1 MSNSF
6 LCEPWFLILKSKI
19 VQVMKIKKYLL
30 YLLLPVMLLAV
41 SCSQDIPNPNAA
53 TDEQILNSSE
63 GLIGMINGMK
73 FRYTAGGASG
83 LYSGISANGLTTG
96 ELVIL
101 NAGNA
106 ELAQLGNGFDN
117 VAPSNSVIT
126 NLWTN
131 MNLLRADAQK
141 ILENAPNVIGDAGT
155 RNGVLAYANFFNA
168 LAVGTMAQFWEQVP
182 LSTEIDAQFSSRT
195 AALEE
200 AVRLLGE
207 ASSQLSSP
215 LSAAVTSAIG
225 TDIDLPNAVKALTA
239 RYQLMLGNL
248 DGAFSAANSVDLG
261 SQSVLKFDNVTP
273 NPVFRSSLIT
283 QNVYDVSENFGL
295 SGTLAPDPADGRIA
309 FYLTPN
315 ENSGK
320 GFFTADDAPVPIYL
334 PGEMMLIKA
343 EVNAR
348 QNKLGDAVAELDK
361 VLTKTDDIFGVNAAL
376 PGYSG
381 AMSQDAIL
389 QEIYKNRCIELFMS
403 GMKMEDSRRFGR
415 PGPQDANPERSRSFY
430 PYPNV
435 ERDNNVDNTP
445 SDPVCPGPC

>member
-1 MSNSF
+1 
-6 LCEPWFLILKSKI
+6 
-19 VQVMKIKKYLL
+19 MKIKKYLL
-30 YLLLPVMLLAV
+30 YLLLPLLLLAV
-41 SCSQDIPNPNAA
+41 SCDQDIPNPNAA
-53 TDEQILNSSE
+53 TDEQILNSTE

-73 FRYTAGGASG
+73 YRYTAGGASG

-96 ELVIL
+96 ELIIL

-141 ILENAPNVIGDAGT
+141 IIANAEKVITDAAT
-155 RNGVLAYANFFNA
+155 ENGVLAYAKFFNA
-168 LAVGTMAQFWEQVP
+168 LAIGTMAQFWEQVP
-182 LSTEIDAQFSSRT
+182 LNTEIDAQFSPRT
-195 AALEE
+195 AALQE

-207 ASSQLSSP
+207 ASSHLGDP
-215 LSAAVTSAIG
+215 LPASITAAVG

-239 RYQLMLGNL
+239 RYNLMLGNL
-248 DGAFSAANSVDLG
+248 DAAFGAANSVNLS
-261 SQSVLKFDNVTP
+261 SQSVFKFDNVVQ

-283 QNVYDVSENFGL
+283 RNVYDVNESFGL
-295 SGTLAPDPADGRIA
+295 SGDLAPDTTDGRIA
-309 FYLTPN
+309 FYLIPN
-315 ENSGK
+315 TDNGK
-320 GFFTADDAPVPIYL
+320 GFFTADNAPIPVYL
-334 PGEMMLIKA
+334 PGEMILIKA

-361 VLTKTDDIFGVNAAL
+361 VLTKTDDIFGVNANL
-376 PGYSG
+376 PAYSG
-381 AMSQDAIL
+381 PNTQEAIL
-389 QEIYKNRCIELFMS
+389 QEIYRNRCIELYMS

-415 PGPQDANPERSRSFY
+415 PGPQDANPERTRSFY

-435 ERDNNVDNTP
+435 ERDNNLGNTP
-445 SDPVCPGPC
+445 ADPVCPGPC

>member
-1 MSNSF
+1 MVCDFKNKNLS
-6 LCEPWFLILKSKI
+6 E
-19 VQVMKIKKYLL
+19 MKIKKYIL
-30 YLLLPVMLLAV
+30 YLLLPAMFLAV
-41 SCSQDIPNPNAA
+41 SCDQDIPNPNAA

-63 GLIGMINGMK
+63 GLIGMVNGIK
-73 FRYTAGGASG
+73 YRYTIGGASG

-131 MNLLRADAQK
+131 LNLIRADAQK
-141 ILENAPNVIGDAGT
+141 ILANAPDVIADDQT

-168 LAVGTMAQFWEQVP
+168 LAVGTLAQFWEQVP
-182 LSTEIDAQFSSRT
+182 LQTEIDAQFSTRE
-195 AALEE
+195 AALQE
-200 AVRLLGE
+200 AVSLLGQ
-207 ASSQLSSP
+207 AASQLSGP
-215 LSAAVTSAIG
+215 LSPAITSAIG
-225 TDIDLPNAVKALTA
+225 TDIDLPNAVRALTA
-239 RYQLMLGNL
+239 RYNLMLGNL
-248 DGAFSAANSVDLG
+248 DAAFSAASAVDLS
-261 SQSVLKFDNVTP
+261 SQSVFRFDNVTP

-295 SGTLAPDPADGRIA
+295 SGELAPDPADGRIA
-309 FYLTPN
+309 FYLEPN

-320 GFFTADDAPVPIYL
+320 GFFTSDDASVPVYL
-334 PGEMMLIKA
+334 PGEMTLIKA

-348 QNKLGDAVAELDK
+348 QNKLDDAVTELDN
-361 VLTKTDDIFGVNAAL
+361 VLTKTDDVFGVNANL
-376 PGYSG
+376 PAYAGPT
-381 AMSQDAIL
+381 AQEAIL
-389 QEIYKNRCIELFMS
+389 QEIYKNRCIELYMS
-403 GMKMEDSRRFGR
+403 GMKMEDGRRFGR
-415 PGPQDANPERSRSFY
+415 PGPQDADPERTRNFY

-445 SDPVCPGPC
+445 TDPPCPGSC